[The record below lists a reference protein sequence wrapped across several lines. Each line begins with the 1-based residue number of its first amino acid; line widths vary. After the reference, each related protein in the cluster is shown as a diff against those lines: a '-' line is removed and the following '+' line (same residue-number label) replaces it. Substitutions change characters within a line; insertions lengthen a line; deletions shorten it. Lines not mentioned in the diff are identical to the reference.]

1 MSSQQQQHQRLKNQR
16 IKNFTTQYPDLEFI
30 LKYNFR
36 DYNFKKVI
44 KEYDVNVQAI
54 DKRIPIVCFDTM
66 DDIRR
71 MFDYFYL
78 EKRPFTMTNFTG
90 GPSLNSYYKL
100 SLQDLKNIGFSK
112 GYTLSQV
119 IDTYHLDYIPPALKN
134 DNEIYNMVIGHII
147 KGSRYIQ
154 KLCLFPS
161 KKKEGES
168 QKFLVGIHFEF
179 SMHLAYGKQP
189 YQKQQRHKGDDL
201 DQLQETSRFIILFPH
216 IYECQDNEWAPF
228 FDNNIYKSYVLNL
241 VNKWNYTN
249 STVNILDQI
258 HKIF

>member
-1 MSSQQQQHQRLKNQR
+1 MSSQQQQRKIKNQR

-36 DYNFKKVI
+36 DYTFKKEI
-44 KEYDVNVQAI
+44 KEYDVNVQTI

-66 DDIRR
+66 MNVTRIL
-71 MFDYFYL
+71 DYFYL
-78 EKRPFTMTNFTG
+78 EKRPLNFSNFPG
-90 GPSLNSYYKL
+90 DPSLNSYYKL
-100 SLQDLKNIGFSK
+100 SLQDLNNIGFSK
-112 GYTLSQV
+112 GYTLNGV
-119 IDTYHLDYIPPALKN
+119 IHPVDYIPTSLKN
-134 DNEIYNMVIGHII
+134 DFQNIDNRVINHCHC
-147 KGSRYIQ
+147 YIQ

-179 SMHLAYGKQP
+179 SLHLAYGKNQP
-189 YQKQQRHKGDDL
+189 SQKQQRHKRDDL
-201 DQLQETSRFIILFPH
+201 DHLQETLKFIIIFPH
-216 IYECQDNEWAPF
+216 IYECQDNRWVLF
-228 FDNNIYKSYVLNL
+228 GDTVIYDSYILYL